1 MYTNILVPF
10 DGSDSARRAL
20 STAIEL
26 GTKNGQESAD
36 ITVLQVAAMT
46 DFDYS
51 SFEVAARMAGLG
63 SIDEKQVESLAEN
76 YISASKEHMQ
86 EQVSKYF
93 ESLPENIGIKIV
105 VKRGN
110 PRDIICNYANEND
123 IDCIVMG
130 RRGVSG
136 IRAALGSVST
146 AVLRG
151 TDLPVLVVK

>member
-10 DGSDSARRAL
+10 DGSDCARRAL

-26 GTKNGQESAD
+26 GTGSVPVD
-36 ITVLQVAAMT
+36 VTVLQVTGMA

-63 SIDEKQVESLAEN
+63 DLDERQVDELREN
-76 YISASKEHMQ
+76 YLSASREQMH
-86 EQVSKYF
+86 EQVSEYF
-93 ESLPENIGIKIV
+93 DSLPENVDIKIV

-110 PRDIICNYANEND
+110 PRDIICEYAKEND

-130 RRGVSG
+130 RRGLSG
-136 IRAALGSVST
+136 IRGALGSVST

-151 TDLPVLVVK
+151 TDLPVLVIK

>member
-1 MYTNILVPF
+1 MYDQILVPY
-10 DGSDSARRAL
+10 DGSDSANRAL
-20 STAIEL
+20 ATAIEMST
-26 GTKNGQESAD
+26 GDVPVS
-36 ITVLQVAAMT
+36 ITVLQVTGMS

-51 SFEVAARMAGLG
+51 SFEVAARMAGLNAP
-63 SIDEKQVESLAEN
+63 DEKQIDALREN
-76 YISASKEHMQ
+76 YASIHREQMR
-86 EQVSKYF
+86 EQVAEYF
-93 ESLPENIGIKIV
+93 DSMPENIDLKIV

-110 PRDIICNYANEND
+110 PRDVICDYANEND